1 MHIDLNKTL
10 VISTGP
16 KDIARSSLIR
26 SVCEEA
32 ALKSKGYKI
41 QNDIF
46 DVDQLTD
53 VNILIFANKNVSQVE
68 YDNII
73 TCANLCAIF
82 VFGRNDDKLLHDMI
96 PEAEQYF
103 KWISICEYC
112 HSDGHFN
119 YEGNIVCR
127 ACQQDLRA
135 KSNQK
140 RKHKEIAD
148 SFPKTNKPKRR
159 KLSFNSSSSS
169 CEIIEPDN
177 TTDVLPSMTTIIN
190 DTSTEEVINLLK
202 SRASIILF
210 SVQMKIRIT
219 RANTRQLFQGLFSIS
234 LENMQWHFRTI
245 S

>member
-16 KDIARSSLIR
+16 KDIARSGLIR

-32 ALKSKGYKI
+32 TLKMKGYKI
-41 QNDIF
+41 QNDTF

-103 KWISICEYC
+103 KWISVCEYC
-112 HSDGHFN
+112 HLDGHFN

-127 ACQQDLRA
+127 ACQQDLTA
-135 KSNQK
+135 KKNQK
-140 RKHKEIAD
+140 RKHKEMAD
-148 SFPKTNKPKRR
+148 SFPKTNNPKKR

-169 CEIIEPDN
+169 CEIVEPDN
-177 TTDVLPSMTTIIN
+177 TTNVLPSMTTIIN
-190 DTSTEEVINLLK
+190 NTSTEEVINLFK
-202 SRASIILF
+202 ILR
-210 SVQMKIRIT
+210 SNNLYLVYR
-219 RANTRQLFQGLFSIS
+219 
-234 LENMQWHFRTI
+234 
-245 S
+245 